1 MTRRLVKLK
10 KSAKEVVLLKS
21 NPEEEPKPRTTS
33 VSQLREEFIDLPFV
47 DDVRAAN
54 LKEGILIGPQAF
66 DPGVEKLNALKGE
79 VELAQGTNITINKDP
94 TNNKLTINAGDS
106 GVLTFNNRAG
116 NIILNGKS
124 PIQVVD
130 NEDGS
135 FTIKDTSSDSGVKTI
150 IADGVSKSGNVEL
163 KGTSPIEITKLT
175 GASQNGYSIGMT
187 SSYNPIMKINDAEPE
202 RLGENRGKFTITG
215 GANIDVSQ
223 IQNGIQISVTGG
235 SVVVDFSPLAEISA
249 IHVPQSATVRQ
260 LREAVNSMA
269 VLLTNFYKRNK

>member
-10 KSAKEVVLLKS
+10 KSTKEVVLLKS

-33 VSQLREEFIDLPFV
+33 VSQPHEEFINLPFV

-79 VELAQGTNITINKDP
+79 VELAQGTNITINKDS

-116 NIILNGKS
+116 TIILNGES

-135 FTIKDTSSDSGVKTI
+135 FTIKDTSS
-150 IADGVSKSGNVEL
+150 
-163 KGTSPIEITKLT
+163 
-175 GASQNGYSIGMT
+175 
-187 SSYNPIMKINDAEPE
+187 
-202 RLGENRGKFTITG
+202 
-215 GANIDVSQ
+215 
-223 IQNGIQISVTGG
+223 
-235 SVVVDFSPLAEISA
+235 VVVDFSPLAEIST

-269 VLLTNFYKRNK
+269 VLLTNFYNTNK